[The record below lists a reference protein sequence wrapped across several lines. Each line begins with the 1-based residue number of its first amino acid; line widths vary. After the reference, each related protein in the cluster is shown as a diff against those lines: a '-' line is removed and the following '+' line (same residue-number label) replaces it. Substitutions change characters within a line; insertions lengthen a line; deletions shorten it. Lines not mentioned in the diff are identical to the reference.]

1 MTNQPQ
7 HLDVRKIPP
16 ARRHGLIFETFEALP
31 PGEAF
36 ILINDHEP
44 KPLYYQFQ
52 AEQPG
57 RFTWDYL
64 EQGPEVWQ
72 VRVGKKDP
80 RQQTGMA
87 YTYIAGLTEQIAD
100 IPADSILSRTVY
112 SDEQLKT
119 ILFAFAPGQELSEH
133 TAAQTAV
140 LHFLEGEAELTLGN
154 DRLEAKAGTW
164 VRMPPHLPHS
174 IVAKTRL
181 LMLLLMFKGA
191 GQ

>member
-7 HLDVRKIPP
+7 LLDVRQIPP
-16 ARRHGLIFETFEALP
+16 PQRHGLIFQTFDALP
-31 PGEAF
+31 PGQAF

-52 AEQPG
+52 AECTG

-64 EQGPEVWQ
+64 EQGPDVWRVQ
-72 VRVGKKDP
+72 VGKTEPKG
-80 RQQTGMA
+80 QTTMD
-87 YTYIAGLTEQIAD
+87 YTYIAGLMDQVSA
-100 IPADSILSRTVY
+100 IPSDSILSRTVY

-140 LHFLEGEAELTLGN
+140 LHFLEGEADLTLGD

-174 IVAKTRL
+174 IVAKNRV
-181 LMLLLMFKGA
+181 LMLLMMFKGA